1 MSKAAVSVFVF
12 GCYILVNA
20 LVLIAAPNLML
31 AGLGLEPTREPWLRL
46 LGLMTLALSF
56 YYLLA
61 AREEVTAFFRLTL
74 WGRSII
80 LIGTIGL
87 AAAGLVPPV
96 IVVFGV
102 VDAAGALWTAVA
114 LRAAPQ
120 SGSSRLRV

>member
-20 LVLIAAPNLML
+20 VVLLADPNLLL
-31 AGLGLEPTREPWLRL
+31 AALGLEPTREPWLRL
-46 LGLMTLALSF
+46 LGLMTLALSL
-56 YYLLA
+56 YYIQA
-61 AREEVTAFFRLTL
+61 AREGVTAFFRLTL

-102 VDAAGALWTAVA
+102 VVAAGALWAAGGRCAAAWART
-114 LRAAPQ
+114 RA
-120 SGSSRLRV
+120 